1 MSSSVFNLSL
11 SDKDKIVTINGWVE
25 KIRDHGGVIF
35 IDLRKDLEIVQVVI
49 EPDEKEI
56 FNIAETIRNEFVI
69 EITGKVK
76 ARPDGTQNKKM
87 ATGEI
92 EVYANKLN
100 IFSKSKPLPFQL
112 DEYSNCLLYTSPSPR
127 DLP

>member
-76 ARPDGTQNKKM
+76 ARPEGTLNKKM
-87 ATGEI
+87 ATGEF
-92 EVYANKLN
+92 EV
-100 IFSKSKPLPFQL
+100 
-112 DEYSNCLLYTSPSPR
+112 
-127 DLP
+127 

>member
-1 MSSSVFNLSL
+1 MQRSYCGLIDLKSVEETLII
-11 SDKDKIVTINGWVE
+11 KGWVNTR
-25 KIRDHGGVIF
+25 RDHGGVIF

-100 IFSKSKPLPFQL
+100 IFSNSQKFI
-112 DEYSNCLLYTSPSPR
+112 
-127 DLP
+127 

>member
-56 FNIAETIRNEFVI
+56 FNIAETI
-69 EITGKVK
+69 
-76 ARPDGTQNKKM
+76 
-87 ATGEI
+87 
-92 EVYANKLN
+92 N
-100 IFSKSKPLPFQL
+100 ILFIIFFSKVFF
-112 DEYSNCLLYTSPSPR
+112 T
-127 DLP
+127 

>member
-56 FNIAETIRNEFVI
+56 FNIAET
-69 EITGKVK
+69 
-76 ARPDGTQNKKM
+76 
-87 ATGEI
+87 
-92 EVYANKLN
+92 
-100 IFSKSKPLPFQL
+100 
-112 DEYSNCLLYTSPSPR
+112 CLLYTSPSPR
-127 DLP
+127 D

>member
-35 IDLRKDLEIVQVVI
+35 IDLRKNLEIVQVVI

-69 EITGKVK
+69 EITGKIK
-76 ARPDGTQNKKM
+76 PRPDGTQKKKM
-87 ATGEI
+87 ATCE
-92 EVYANKLN
+92 K
-100 IFSKSKPLPFQL
+100 
-112 DEYSNCLLYTSPSPR
+112 
-127 DLP
+127 